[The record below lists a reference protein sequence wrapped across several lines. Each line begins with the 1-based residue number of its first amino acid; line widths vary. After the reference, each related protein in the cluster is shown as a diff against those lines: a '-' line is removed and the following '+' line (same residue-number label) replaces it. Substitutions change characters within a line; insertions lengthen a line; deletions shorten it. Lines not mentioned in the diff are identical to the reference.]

1 MEINKLFT
9 LSGHGISERMEDSA
23 MRMEKV
29 TDSMLGIA
37 RATARDSASMS
48 VITLV
53 TLVLL
58 PGTFLGVRLVTSTM
72 RSSTDSLTS
81 NQTFF
86 STPIIGT
93 PEENPQSWEIN
104 RGAFMLFIEICVP
117 MTLLVMLI
125 WTAYMTYNR
134 RRRMGTW
141 RGGSWGEGSC

>member
-1 MEINKLFT
+1 
-9 LSGHGISERMEDSA
+9 

-29 TDSMLGIA
+29 TDNMLEIA

-48 VITLV
+48 VITFV

-58 PGTFLGVRLVTSTM
+58 PGTFLGVRLVTSTL

-125 WTAYMTYNR
+125 WTVYMVLLR

-141 RGGSWGEGSC
+141 RDGSWGEGNC